1 MKCAKGIRGSYLWV
15 RSVIRARHGR
25 LKGGRRQA
33 FLSMIAPD
41 FDFDFDFDPGPDFGM
56 WNAFTDLS
64 RSFGQV
70 SCEEIFTAWI
80 HRFVLFHD
88 KRHPDQ
94 MAEPEVV
101 RFLSHL
107 AVEQHVSPSAQTQA
121 RAALVFLYRHVLD
134 RPLGRLD
141 GIIRAKRPA
150 APIRSDRP
158 TRVAGDSPKPQP
170 AC

>member
-1 MKCAKGIRGSYLWV
+1 MNAIASSPPAETPSSQPPRLLDQV
-15 RSVIRARHGR
+15 REAMHTRRYNAR
-25 LKGGRRQA
+25 
-33 FLSMIAPD
+33 
-41 FDFDFDFDPGPDFGM
+41 
-56 WNAFTDLS
+56 T
-64 RSFGQV
+64 
-70 SCEEIFTAWI
+70 EEIFTAWI
-80 HRFVLFHD
+80 RRFVLFHD